1 MVIGLLEAE
10 ISLPEAR
17 SLKDKRMVLRSLKD
31 RILHR
36 MNVSVAEVGRQ
47 DAWKHAELAFVTVA
61 SESKVVDKRLAAVA
75 RELQMGG
82 GRFVLIDYGTHLL

>member
-10 ISLPEAR
+10 ISLPEAH

-31 RILHR
+31 RIMHR
-36 MNVSVAEVGRQ
+36 MNISVAEVGRQ

-61 SESKVVDKRLAAVA
+61 SEGKVVDKRLAAVA
-75 RELQMGG
+75 RELQTGG
-82 GRFVLIDYGTHLL
+82 GRFVLIDFSTHLL

>member
-36 MNVSVAEVGRQ
+36 MNVSVAETGRQ
-47 DAWKHAELAFVTVA
+47 DAWKYAELAFVTVA
-61 SESKVVDKRLAAVA
+61 AESKVVDQRLAAVA

-82 GRFVLIDYGTHLL
+82 GRFVLLDYRTELL

>member
-1 MVIGLLEAE
+1 MVIGLLEAQ
-10 ISLPEAR
+10 ISLPEDH

-36 MNVSVAEVGRQ
+36 MNVSVAETGRQ

-75 RELQMGG
+75 RELPMGG
-82 GRFVLIDYGTHLL
+82 GRLVLIDFRTHLL

>member
-10 ISLPEAR
+10 ISLPESY

-61 SESKVVDKRLAAVA
+61 SDSKVVDKRLAAVA
-75 RELQMGG
+75 RELQTG
-82 GRFVLIDYGTHLL
+82 GRFVLIDYSTQLL